1 MSFDNELDSISIKD
15 DIDDINDISRTDD
28 NPEDNIESLYS
39 DEDDEVIS
47 TIADMELITEESVE
61 NELDYYNNRLST
73 KYESIYPF
81 CEEKEIKKSAD
92 MINDIMKSK
101 YDKTTDNKDNN
112 IEEDSLYDFT
122 KEDLTSEDNGCC
134 KYIDIYNKRMK
145 DLYKKDLDSR
155 TNAIKL
161 SIINP
166 YHDVDNTNK
175 EDSNARS

>member
-1 MSFDNELDSISIKD
+1 VSFDNELDSISIKD

-39 DEDDEVIS
+39 DNDDEVIS
-47 TIADMELITEESVE
+47 VIADMELITEESVK
-61 NELDYYNNRLST
+61 NELDYYNKRLST

-101 YDKTTDNKDNN
+101 CDKTTKDNN
-112 IEEDSLYDFT
+112 IEDDNLYDFT
-122 KEDLTSEDNGCC
+122 KEDLTSEDNGCF
-134 KYIDIYNKRMK
+134 KYMDIYNKRMK

-161 SIINP
+161 SITNP
-166 YHDVDNTNK
+166 YHEVDNNDK
-175 EDSNARS
+175 EKSDARS

>member
-1 MSFDNELDSISIKD
+1 MSFGNELDSISIKD

-47 TIADMELITEESVE
+47 TIADMELITEESVK
-61 NELDYYNNRLST
+61 NELDYYNDRLST

-112 IEEDSLYDFT
+112 TEEESLYDFT
-122 KEDLTSEDNGCC
+122 KEDLTSDNGCF
-134 KYIDIYNKRMK
+134 KYMDIYNKRMK

-155 TNAIKL
+155 TSAIKL
-161 SIINP
+161 SITNS